1 MGRPEQEARRV
12 LREARAEFES
22 LGEAW
27 DSYAVDVELVGTLL
41 FSLGVQRVPDLRVGR
56 REYAAFL
63 NGDARLV
70 AVESNHHEHR
80 QRFSIAHEVG
90 HFVLH
95 YQAGGGSSLFACS
108 SADMEVGGPG
118 LTRSTTEHLRREWE
132 ANRFAAELLM
142 PEASV
147 LAMYRVT
154 GGNRIRMARHF
165 RVSVRAMEIRLDQIP
180 LPFPKK

>member
-1 MGRPEQEARRV
+1 MGRPEEEARR
-12 LREARAEFES
+12 LLQRGRAELES

-27 DSYAVDVELVGTLL
+27 DNYAIDVELVGTLL
-41 FSLGVQRVPDLRVGR
+41 FGLGIQRVPDLRVGR

-70 AVESNHHEHR
+70 AVEAGHHEHR

-95 YQAGGGSSLFACS
+95 YKPGSDSNLFACS
-108 SADMEVGGPG
+108 SADMEVGRPG
-118 LTRSTTEHLRREWE
+118 TSGSVSEHLRREWE

-142 PEASV
+142 PEESV
-147 LAMYRVT
+147 VAMYRVT
-154 GGNRIRMARHF
+154 GGNAIRLARHF
-165 RVSVRAMEIRLDQIP
+165 RVSVKAMEIRLEQIP
-180 LPFPKK
+180 LPF